1 MKQCITY
8 LLALASMNGVAAFAP
23 SQFALQKQ
31 TVSLHAE
38 KMSVSRADFM
48 NGIKSAAVMALMQ
61 SVTVSPAFADEIKL
75 ESGVSYTVVNAG
87 DGPKPDVGEL
97 AAIRFKAT
105 FGQTVIDDI
114 FNTPE
119 PYYTRV
125 GSGGLLKGV
134 EQIIPLMRVGDR
146 WLVTIPGDLAFGK
159 KGRPASAGKPRIP
172 ADATIA
178 YEVEMVGLPGKEP
191 ELIELIGDVE

>member
-1 MKQCITY
+1 
-8 LLALASMNGVAAFAP
+8 MNGVAAFAP

-38 KMSVSRADFM
+38 KMSVSRADVM

-61 SVTVSPAFADEIKL
+61 TVAVSPAFADEVKL

-87 DGPKPDVGEL
+87 DGAKPDVGEL

-134 EQIIPLMRVGDR
+134 EQISPLMRLGDR

-172 ADATIA
+172 ADATIV
-178 YEVEMVGLPGKEP
+178 YEVEMVSLY
-191 ELIELIGDVE
+191 LTYI